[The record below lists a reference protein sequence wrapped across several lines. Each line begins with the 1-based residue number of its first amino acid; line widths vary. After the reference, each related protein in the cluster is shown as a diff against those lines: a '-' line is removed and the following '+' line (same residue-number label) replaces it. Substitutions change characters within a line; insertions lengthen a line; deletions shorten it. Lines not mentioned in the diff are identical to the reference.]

1 MSYSEW
7 CEAPLLCFRI
17 LQNPSEY
24 SSTIN
29 LKFSTQGPVP
39 ANTTLLVFAIHS
51 KVFEAEWNQGEN
63 MPSKVV
69 VDEILA

>member
-1 MSYSEW
+1 MLRKAQY
-7 CEAPLLCFRI
+7 RTT
-17 LQNPSEY
+17 PSVETGAEY
-24 SSTIN
+24 SSTIS

-39 ANTTLLVFAIHS
+39 ANTTLMVFAIHS